1 MITDALRINRGRSY
15 VFHVEG
21 ERRTPR
27 FRFRR
32 PRRRETVKVSDAFD
46 TLYTRVCHERLCRR
60 AATPQIVSRCP
71 ERPVR
76 DLDR

>member
-1 MITDALRINRGRSY
+1 MITDTLRINCGRLCA
-15 VFHVEG
+15 FHVEG
-21 ERRTPR
+21 ERCTPR

-32 PRRRETVKVSDAFD
+32 PRRRGTEKVSDAFD

-60 AATPQIVSRCP
+60 ATTPQIVSRCP
-71 ERPVR
+71 EWPVR